1 VCVIPCKIVVSTC
14 SLKQSIRIL
23 QHTCTSTHTPTHVAL
38 DTFWHILLCIT
49 TLPWQQ
55 IFALNFPVTAL
66 WMKKVEALPFKQQWL
81 IKGSVSAALLSAF
94 SWWCVTILP
103 QAKLD
108 YNRSNA
114 YYGVAIPLLTYIFLR
129 NLSPTL
135 RIHYVE
141 PLHSIGKI
149 TLETY
154 LMQHHVWL
162 TSNAKTVLTLVPAS
176 PKLNLVI
183 TTLLYV
189 LVSKELYRL
198 TMSLRGMLLPDSKPA
213 CLKNLAGIGATVSAA
228 VGLATALSTVGAA
241 SSAGVVAVT
250 AFVLGL
256 ALTLGVHAAL
266 QRGEHVSSSIT
277 ASSSPVVSSSSSSS
291 SAKEPYAGGL
301 VSAKVL
307 APAVCAFLALTGAA
321 HSKLLRGYAGSS
333 NSFKGEVLGPHD
345 HCLASIS
352 HGMWEAVSA
361 MRSLDTL

>member
-1 VCVIPCKIVVSTC
+1 MVVVSTC
-14 SLKQSIRIL
+14 SVNQDHAYCSIHSSCR
-23 QHTCTSTHTPTHVAL
+23 HAPTHVAN
-38 DTFWHILLCIT
+38 DTYWHTPLL
-49 TLPWQQ
+49 LVLSSQQ

-81 IKGSVSAALLSAF
+81 IKGSVSAALLTAF

-114 YYGVAIPLLTYIFLR
+114 YFGVAIPLLTYIFLR

-176 PKLNLVI
+176 PKLNLVA

-213 CLKNLAGIGATVSAA
+213 CLKNLAGIGSTVGAA
-228 VGLATALSTVGAA
+228 VGLAVALSTVGAA
-241 SSAGVVAVT
+241 SSAGAVAVT

-256 ALTLGVHAAL
+256 ALTLGVHVAL
-266 QRGEHVSSSIT
+266 QRGEHVSSSIS
-277 ASSSPVVSSSSSSS
+277 ASSSTIINSSSSSSS
-291 SAKEPYAGGL
+291 SSSSVKEPYAGGL

-307 APAVCAFLALTGAA
+307 APAVCAFLVITGAA
-321 HSKLLRGYAGSS
+321 HSKLLRGYAGGS
-333 NSFKGEVLGPHD
+333 NRFKGEVLGPHD
-345 HCLASIS
+345 HCLASIN

-361 MRSLDTL
+361 V

>member
-1 VCVIPCKIVVSTC
+1 
-14 SLKQSIRIL
+14 
-23 QHTCTSTHTPTHVAL
+23 
-38 DTFWHILLCIT
+38 
-49 TLPWQQ
+49 
-55 IFALNFPVTAL
+55 
-66 WMKKVEALPFKQQWL
+66 MKKVEALPFKQQWM
-81 IKGSVSAALLSAF
+81 IKGSVSAALLAAF
-94 SWWCVTILP
+94 SWWCFTILP

-176 PKLNLVI
+176 PKLNLVA

-213 CLKNLAGIGATVSAA
+213 CLKNLAGIGATVGAA
-228 VGLATALSTVGAA
+228 VGLATVLGTVGAA
-241 SSAGVVAVT
+241 RSAGAVAVT

-256 ALTLGVHAAL
+256 ALTLGVHVAL
-266 QRGEHVSSSIT
+266 QRGEHVSTNIT
-277 ASSSPVVSSSSSSS
+277 TSPNTTAASSSSSSS
-291 SAKEPYAGGL
+291 STKEPYAGGL

-307 APAVCAFLALTGAA
+307 APAVCAFLVLTGAA
-321 HSKLLRGYAGSS
+321 HSKLLRGYASS
-333 NSFKGEVLGPHD
+333 SSSFKGEVLGPHD
-345 HCLASIS
+345 HCLASIN
-352 HGMWEAVSA
+352 HGMWEAVS
-361 MRSLDTL
+361 TLYTLLYYECHYLLLYSFRT